1 MSGLDFSDPEIKAKH
16 RAFVNYLY
24 EKYYGRN
31 AINDNESE
39 VELPR
44 KIKKR
49 EIKKREIKKREIKK
63 REVKKPEVK
72 KPEVKNKNNE
82 KPLPKLN
89 NINPPKKRGRPRKIE
104 NNATKTGLLNR
115 GLLKGVKGV
124 K

>member
-44 KIKKR
+44 KIKKL
-49 EIKKREIKKREIKK
+49 EIKK

>member
-1 MSGLDFSDPEIKAKH
+1 MSSLDFSDPEIKAKH

-49 EIKKREIKKREIKK
+49 EVKKR
-63 REVKKPEVK
+63 EVK
-72 KPEVKNKNNE
+72 KPEVKNKNNKNNE
-82 KPLPKLN
+82 KPLPKIN

>member
-1 MSGLDFSDPEIKAKH
+1 MSSLDFSDPEIKAKH

-39 VELPR
+39 VELLR
-44 KIKKR
+44 K
-49 EIKKREIKKREIKK
+49 IKK
-63 REVKKPEVK
+63 REVKKLEVK

-104 NNATKTGLLNR
+104 NNGTKTGLLNR

>member
-1 MSGLDFSDPEIKAKH
+1 MSSLDFSDPEIKAKH

-49 EIKKREIKKREIKK
+49 EVKKR
-63 REVKKPEVK
+63 EVK

-82 KPLPKLN
+82 KPLPKIN

-104 NNATKTGLLNR
+104 NNGTKTGLLNR

>member
-1 MSGLDFSDPEIKAKH
+1 MSSLDFSDPEIKAKH

-39 VELPR
+39 GELPR

-49 EIKKREIKKREIKK
+49 EVKK
-63 REVKKPEVK
+63 REVKKLEVK
-72 KPEVKNKNNE
+72 KPEVKNKNDE
-82 KPLPKLN
+82 KPLPKIN

-104 NNATKTGLLNR
+104 NNGTKTGLLNR

>member
-1 MSGLDFSDPEIKAKH
+1 MSSLDFSDPEIKAKH

-49 EIKKREIKKREIKK
+49 EIKKREVKKS
-63 REVKKPEVK
+63 EVKKPK
-72 KPEVKNKNNE
+72 VKNKNNE

>member
-1 MSGLDFSDPEIKAKH
+1 MSSLDFSDPEIKAKH

-31 AINDNESE
+31 AINDNQSE

-44 KIKKR
+44 KIKN
-49 EIKKREIKKREIKK
+49 REIKK
-63 REVKKPEVK
+63 REVKKSEVK

>member
-1 MSGLDFSDPEIKAKH
+1 MSSLDFSDPEIKAKH

-39 VELPR
+39 GELPR

-49 EIKKREIKKREIKK
+49 EVKK
-63 REVKKPEVK
+63 REVKKLEVK

-82 KPLPKLN
+82 KPLPKIN

>member
-1 MSGLDFSDPEIKAKH
+1 MSSLNFSDPEIKAKH

-49 EIKKREIKKREIKK
+49 EVKK

-104 NNATKTGLLNR
+104 NNGTKTGLLNR

>member
-1 MSGLDFSDPEIKAKH
+1 MSSLDFSDPEIKAKH

-39 VELPR
+39 GELPR

-49 EIKKREIKKREIKK
+49 EVKK

-82 KPLPKLN
+82 KPLPKIN

>member
-1 MSGLDFSDPEIKAKH
+1 MSSLDFSDPEIKAKH

-49 EIKKREIKKREIKK
+49 EIKKRE
-63 REVKKPEVK
+63 VKKSEVK

-82 KPLPKLN
+82 KPLPKIN

-104 NNATKTGLLNR
+104 NNGTKTGLLNR

>member
-1 MSGLDFSDPEIKAKH
+1 MSSLDFSDPEIKAKH

-49 EIKKREIKKREIKK
+49 EIKKHEF
-63 REVKKPEVK
+63 KKPEVK

>member
-1 MSGLDFSDPEIKAKH
+1 MSSLDFSDPEIKAKH

-39 VELPR
+39 GELPR

-49 EIKKREIKKREIKK
+49 EVKKR
-63 REVKKPEVK
+63 EVK

-82 KPLPKLN
+82 KPLPKIN

-104 NNATKTGLLNR
+104 NNGTKTGLLNR

>member
-1 MSGLDFSDPEIKAKH
+1 MSSLDFSDPEIKAKH

-44 KIKKR
+44 KIKKH
-49 EIKKREIKKREIKK
+49 EVKK

-104 NNATKTGLLNR
+104 NNGTKTGLLNR

>member
-1 MSGLDFSDPEIKAKH
+1 MSSLDFSDPEIKAKH

-49 EIKKREIKKREIKK
+49 EIKKRE
-63 REVKKPEVK
+63 VKKPK
-72 KPEVKNKNNE
+72 VKNKNDE

>member
-49 EIKKREIKKREIKK
+49 EIKKR
-63 REVKKPEVK
+63 EVK

>member
-1 MSGLDFSDPEIKAKH
+1 MSSLDFSDPEIKAKH

-39 VELPR
+39 GELPR
-44 KIKKR
+44 KINKR
-49 EIKKREIKKREIKK
+49 EVKK
-63 REVKKPEVK
+63 REVKKLEVK

-82 KPLPKLN
+82 KPLPKIN

-104 NNATKTGLLNR
+104 NNGTKTGLLNR

>member
-1 MSGLDFSDPEIKAKH
+1 MSSLDFSDPEIKAKH

-49 EIKKREIKKREIKK
+49 EVKK

-104 NNATKTGLLNR
+104 NNGTKTGLLNR
-115 GLLKGVKGV
+115 GLLKGIKGV

>member
-1 MSGLDFSDPEIKAKH
+1 MSSLDFSDPEIKAKH

-49 EIKKREIKKREIKK
+49 EVKK
-63 REVKKPEVK
+63 REVKKHEVK
-72 KPEVKNKNNE
+72 KPKVKNKNDE

-104 NNATKTGLLNR
+104 NNGTKTGLLNR

>member
-1 MSGLDFSDPEIKAKH
+1 MSSLDFSDPEIKAKH

-49 EIKKREIKKREIKK
+49 EVKK
-63 REVKKPEVK
+63 REVKKH
-72 KPEVKNKNNE
+72 EVKNKNNE
-82 KPLPKLN
+82 KPLPKIN

-104 NNATKTGLLNR
+104 NNGTKTGLLNR

>member
-1 MSGLDFSDPEIKAKH
+1 MSSLDFSDPEIKAKH

-39 VELPR
+39 VELPH

-49 EIKKREIKKREIKK
+49 EVKK

-104 NNATKTGLLNR
+104 NNGTKTGLLNR

>member
-1 MSGLDFSDPEIKAKH
+1 MSSLDFSDPEIKAKH

-49 EIKKREIKKREIKK
+49 E
-63 REVKKPEVK
+63 VKKSEVK

>member
-1 MSGLDFSDPEIKAKH
+1 MSSLDFSDPKIKAKH

-49 EIKKREIKKREIKK
+49 EVKK

-72 KPEVKNKNNE
+72 KPEVKNKHNE

-104 NNATKTGLLNR
+104 NNGTKTGLLNR

>member
-1 MSGLDFSDPEIKAKH
+1 MSSLDFSDPEIKAKH

-49 EIKKREIKKREIKK
+49 EVKK
-63 REVKKPEVK
+63 REVKKL
-72 KPEVKNKNNE
+72 EVKNKNNE
-82 KPLPKLN
+82 KPLPKIN

>member
-1 MSGLDFSDPEIKAKH
+1 MSSLDFSDPEIKAKH

-49 EIKKREIKKREIKK
+49 EIKKRE
-63 REVKKPEVK
+63 VKKPEVK

-89 NINPPKKRGRPRKIE
+89 NINPPKKRGRPSKIE

>member
-1 MSGLDFSDPEIKAKH
+1 MSSLDFSDPEIKAKH

-49 EIKKREIKKREIKK
+49 E
-63 REVKKPEVK
+63 VKKPEVK
-72 KPEVKNKNNE
+72 KPEVKNKNDE

>member
-1 MSGLDFSDPEIKAKH
+1 MSSLDFSDPEIKAKH

-49 EIKKREIKKREIKK
+49 EVKKR
-63 REVKKPEVK
+63 EVK

>member
-1 MSGLDFSDPEIKAKH
+1 MSSLDFSDPEIKAKH
-16 RAFVNYLY
+16 RAFVDYLY

-49 EIKKREIKKREIKK
+49 EIKKRE
-63 REVKKPEVK
+63 VKKSEVK

-82 KPLPKLN
+82 KPLPKIN

>member
-1 MSGLDFSDPEIKAKH
+1 MSSLDFSDPEIKAKH

-39 VELPR
+39 VELPHEV
-44 KIKKR
+44 KKR
-49 EIKKREIKKREIKK
+49 EVKK

-72 KPEVKNKNNE
+72 KSEVKNKNNE

-104 NNATKTGLLNR
+104 NNGTKTGLLNR

>member
-1 MSGLDFSDPEIKAKH
+1 MSSLDFSDPEIKAKH

-49 EIKKREIKKREIKK
+49 EVKK
-63 REVKKPEVK
+63 REVKKLEVK
-72 KPEVKNKNNE
+72 KPEVKNKNDE
-82 KPLPKLN
+82 KPLPKIN

-104 NNATKTGLLNR
+104 NNGTKTGLLNR

>member
-1 MSGLDFSDPEIKAKH
+1 MSSLDFSDPEIKAKH

-39 VELPR
+39 GELPR
-44 KIKKR
+44 KINKR
-49 EIKKREIKKREIKK
+49 EVKK
-63 REVKKPEVK
+63 REVKKLEVK
-72 KPEVKNKNNE
+72 KPGVKNKNNE
-82 KPLPKLN
+82 KPLPKIN

-104 NNATKTGLLNR
+104 NNGTKTGLLNR

>member
-1 MSGLDFSDPEIKAKH
+1 MSSLDFSDPEIKAKH

-44 KIKKR
+44 KIKKC
-49 EIKKREIKKREIKK
+49 EIKK

>member
-1 MSGLDFSDPEIKAKH
+1 MSFKFFMKFAQDFEIFPAIISKAKLN
-16 RAFVNYLY
+16 AFYGGIAQYSNY
-24 EKYYGRN
+24 
-31 AINDNESE
+31 NDNESE

-49 EIKKREIKKREIKK
+49 EVKKR
-63 REVKKPEVK
+63 EVK

-82 KPLPKLN
+82 KPLPKIN

-104 NNATKTGLLNR
+104 NNGTKTGLLNR

>member
-1 MSGLDFSDPEIKAKH
+1 MSSLDFSDPEIKAKH

-39 VELPR
+39 GELPR

-49 EIKKREIKKREIKK
+49 EVKKR
-63 REVKKPEVK
+63 EVK

-82 KPLPKLN
+82 NFIRNFKANFKLA
-89 NINPPKKRGRPRKIE
+89 IS
-104 NNATKTGLLNR
+104 
-115 GLLKGVKGV
+115 
-124 K
+124 

>member
-1 MSGLDFSDPEIKAKH
+1 MSSLDFSDPEIKAKH

-39 VELPR
+39 GELPR

-49 EIKKREIKKREIKK
+49 EVKK

-72 KPEVKNKNNE
+72 KPEVKNKNDE

>member
-1 MSGLDFSDPEIKAKH
+1 MSSLDFSDPEIKAKH

-49 EIKKREIKKREIKK
+49 EVKK

-72 KPEVKNKNNE
+72 KPEVKNKNDE

-104 NNATKTGLLNR
+104 NNGTKTGLLNR

>member
-1 MSGLDFSDPEIKAKH
+1 MSSLDFSDPEIKAKH

-39 VELPR
+39 VELLR
-44 KIKKR
+44 K
-49 EIKKREIKKREIKK
+49 IKK
-63 REVKKPEVK
+63 REVKKLEVK

-82 KPLPKLN
+82 KPLPKIN

-104 NNATKTGLLNR
+104 NNGTKTGLLNR

>member
-1 MSGLDFSDPEIKAKH
+1 MSSLDFSDPEIKAKH

-49 EIKKREIKKREIKK
+49 EIKKRE
-63 REVKKPEVK
+63 VKKSEVK

-82 KPLPKLN
+82 KPLPKIN

>member
-1 MSGLDFSDPEIKAKH
+1 MSSLDFSDPEIKAKH

-49 EIKKREIKKREIKK
+49 EVKK
-63 REVKKPEVK
+63 REVKKLEVK
-72 KPEVKNKNNE
+72 KSEVKNKNNE
-82 KPLPKLN
+82 KPLPKIN